1 MDRRFTLLSSVSN
14 SGGGIIENRCY
25 IKYNYLRREYR
36 GEYNI
41 TILFDY
47 PVNSDIIIRYS
58 TGDSIDTITIEKGMS
73 SIEWSF
79 SGMMGPVDPGY
90 LQFEIFSL
98 SVERDNMYYY
108 TIIEPDYVMYNGA
121 TNIELYNK
129 IAELYTGEDFAT
141 IPDSFTVYVKDFHLS
156 TYTFT
161 DILTQVDMWNFPQ
174 IELYTSSGYVGDLY
188 PDGTCE
194 IY

>member
-1 MDRRFTLLSSVSN
+1 MDRRFALLSSVSN
-14 SGGGIIENRCY
+14 SVGVIIENRCY

-36 GEYNI
+36 DEYNI
-41 TILFDY
+41 AILFDY
-47 PVNSDIIIRYS
+47 PVNSDIDIRYS
-58 TGDSIDTITIEKGMS
+58 TGDMVTKITIEKGMS
-73 SIEWSF
+73 NIEWSL
-79 SGMMGPVDPGY
+79 SGMTGPVDPGH

-98 SVERDNMYYY
+98 SVEQDNMYYY
-108 TIIEPDYVMYNGA
+108 TIREPDYVLYNGA

-129 IAELYTGEDFAT
+129 IAELYSGEDIVT

-156 TYTFT
+156 MWAYTN
-161 DILTQVDMWNFPQ
+161 ILTHVDMQNFPQ

>member
-14 SGGGIIENRCY
+14 SGVAIMENRCY
-25 IKYNYLRREYR
+25 IKYNYLRR
-36 GEYNI
+36 EYNI

-47 PVNSDIIIRYS
+47 PVNSDIDIRYS
-58 TGDSIDTITIEKGMS
+58 SGDRVTGITIEKGMS
-73 SIEWSF
+73 NIEWSL
-79 SGMMGPVDPGY
+79 SGMIGPVPPGS

-98 SVERDNMYYY
+98 SVERDNIYYY
-108 TIIEPDYVMYNGA
+108 TIIEPDYVLYNGA

-129 IAELYTGEDFAT
+129 IAELYTGEDFVT
-141 IPDSFTVYVKDFHLS
+141 IPDSFTVYVKDFHFPP
-156 TYTFT
+156 YTFA
-161 DILTQVDMWNFPQ
+161 DILTQVDMWDFPR
-174 IELYTSSGYVGDLY
+174 IELYTSKGHVGNLY

>member
-14 SGGGIIENRCY
+14 SEEVIMENRCY
-25 IKYNYLRREYR
+25 IKYNYLRS
-36 GEYNI
+36 EYNI

-58 TGDSIDTITIEKGMS
+58 TGDNSDTITIEKGMS
-73 SIEWSF
+73 SIEWSLHYMT
-79 SGMMGPVDPGY
+79 GPMGPVSPGS
-90 LQFEIFSL
+90 LQVEIFLL
-98 SVERDNMYYY
+98 SIEQDNMYYY
-108 TIIEPDYVMYNGA
+108 TIRKPDYVMYNGA

-129 IAELYTGEDFAT
+129 IAELYNGEDVVSIPNSST
-141 IPDSFTVYVKDFHLS
+141 IYVKDFHLGMWPH
-156 TYTFT
+156 T
-161 DILTQVDMWNFPQ
+161 DILTQVDMQNFPQ
-174 IELYTSSGYVGDLY
+174 IELYTSYGYVGNLY